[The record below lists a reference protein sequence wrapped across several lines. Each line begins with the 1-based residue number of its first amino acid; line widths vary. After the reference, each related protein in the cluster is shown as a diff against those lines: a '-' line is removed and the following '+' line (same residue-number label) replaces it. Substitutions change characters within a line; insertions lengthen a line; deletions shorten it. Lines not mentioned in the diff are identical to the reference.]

1 MEFSRAIP
9 WLSRSQKSLFGQIMQ
24 LWKLVGLRAK
34 FKFILSACRS
44 WKLRS
49 SCSMCRREPK
59 PQRLI
64 RCSDSTMSMSDSVL
78 ECCIL
83 RLLSSHICLD
93 LSVPR
98 PAIPKR
104 RGRREFWSPVC
115 SKGRESFIH
124 GAQYVQALDWFL
136 ATKPFSGLDRPC
148 YAHGIL
154 GQRLGS

>member
-1 MEFSRAIP
+1 MVVK
-9 WLSRSQKSLFGQIMQ
+9 KSEIIVWPNHAAVKTGGPSSKVQVHSFRVPLMKAA
-24 LWKLVGLRAK
+24 KLMLNVQ
-34 FKFILSACRS
+34 
-44 WKLRS
+44 
-49 SCSMCRREPK
+49 K

-104 RGRREFWSPVC
+104 RGRREF
-115 SKGRESFIH
+115 
-124 GAQYVQALDWFL
+124 
-136 ATKPFSGLDRPC
+136 
-148 YAHGIL
+148 
-154 GQRLGS
+154 